1 MVLKDL
7 LSLALPTRT
16 RPSFPHSQSL
26 PIRRLPQ
33 ALYPHPSEGRLTEN
47 HNHRKLTKQITCITG
62 LSDPMNPWAKPCR
75 ATQDGWVMVESSDRM
90 WSTVEGNVEP
100 LQHSCLENPM
110 NSMKRQKYMTLK
122 DELPRSVVP
131 NMLLEESRKIVPE
144 GMKRL
149 SQSRNNAQVWMCLVM
164 QVKSDAVK
172 KNIAQEPG
180 MLGARIKVNW
190 KLSNRKWQEWTLT
203 F

>member
-1 MVLKDL
+1 
-7 LSLALPTRT
+7 
-16 RPSFPHSQSL
+16 
-26 PIRRLPQ
+26 
-33 ALYPHPSEGRLTEN
+33 
-47 HNHRKLTKQITCITG
+47 
-62 LSDPMNPWAKPCR
+62 
-75 ATQDGWVMVESSDRM
+75 MVESSDRM
-90 WSTVEGNVEP
+90 WSTVEGNGEP

-110 NSMKRQKYMTLK
+110 NSMKRQKYMTLE

-149 SQSRNNAQVWMCLVM
+149 SQSRNNAQLWMCLVM

-180 MLGARIKVNW
+180 MLGARVKVNW
-190 KLSNRKWQEWTLT
+190 KWSNRKWQE
-203 F
+203 